1 MTDERSRKYYVPPT
15 SIHDNLARERQP
27 MSHPPHPIDFSHLSP
42 AERILLA
49 EDLWDS
55 VTAEQDAP
63 SLTPAQQEELQRR
76 LAAADRGEMSYSAW
90 PDVKHRLLH
99 PK

>member
-1 MTDERSRKYYVPPT
+1 MKPE
-15 SIHDNLARERQP
+15 
-27 MSHPPHPIDFSHLSP
+27 IDISQLSP

-63 SLTPAQQEELQRR
+63 PLTPEQQQELERR
-76 LAAADRGEMSYSAW
+76 LAAADRGEMAYSTW
-90 PDVKHRLLH
+90 DEVKRRLFG

>member
-1 MTDERSRKYYVPPT
+1 MSSRPF
-15 SIHDNLARERQP
+15 
-27 MSHPPHPIDFSHLSP
+27 DFSHLSP

-55 VTAEQDAP
+55 VAVQAAP
-63 SLTPAQQEELQRR
+63 PLSPTQEEELRQR
-76 LAAADRGEMSYSAW
+76 LAAADRGEMTYTSW
-90 PDVKHRLLH
+90 LDIKRRLIP

>member
-1 MTDERSRKYYVPPT
+1 MTLPS
-15 SIHDNLARERQP
+15 
-27 MSHPPHPIDFSHLSP
+27 DFTHLSP

-55 VTAEQDAP
+55 VASEHDAP
-63 SLTPAQQEELQRR
+63 PLSPAQQEELERR
-76 LAAADRGEMSYSAW
+76 VAAADRGELAYASW
-90 PDVKHRLLH
+90 PDAKRRLLH

>member
-1 MTDERSRKYYVPPT
+1 MAHS
-15 SIHDNLARERQP
+15 
-27 MSHPPHPIDFSHLSP
+27 SHPFDFSRLTP

-55 VTAEQDAP
+55 VTAEQDVP
-63 SLTPAQQEELQRR
+63 PLTPAQQEELQRR
-76 LAAADRGEMSYSAW
+76 LAAADRGEMTYSSW
-90 PDVKHRLLH
+90 QDVKRRLLH

>member
-1 MTDERSRKYYVPPT
+1 MT
-15 SIHDNLARERQP
+15 
-27 MSHPPHPIDFSHLSP
+27 HPSNRFDFSRLSA

-55 VTAEQDAP
+55 VATEQDAP
-63 SLTPAQQEELQRR
+63 ALTPTQREELQRR
-76 LAAADRGEMSYSAW
+76 LAAADRGEMTYASW
-90 PDVKHRLLH
+90 QDVKRRLLQ